1 MINERHSKEPSSS
14 ISTKSIQNSSFISDL
29 LGCEYFVSNNVGC
42 NNLWKKWNSVC
53 RIILFCDNKT
63 CLKQVSKS
71 KGLFPHTQSLFYKVF
86 LRTHF
91 FDECLPKYHPPGFPF
106 HGTSS
111 GAGNLPWISQFV
123 SCLGMDNKNKQ
134 WLHCRKCQF
143 LIVNDF
149 QVP

>member
-14 ISTKSIQNSSFISDL
+14 ISTKGIQNSSFISDL

-42 NNLWKKWNSVC
+42 NNLWKKWNSVW

-91 FDECLPKYHPPGFPF
+91 LPNVYLSTILQNSLSMAPALERVAF
-106 HGTSS
+106 HGSPSLYPVSVWTTKTSNDYI
-111 GAGNLPWISQFV
+111 AGNV
-123 SCLGMDNKNKQ
+123 S
-134 WLHCRKCQF
+134 F
-143 LIVNDF
+143 
-149 QVP
+149 